1 MESPF
6 PSRRT
11 WSPPYFSIR
20 SRRYGLLFN
29 RRQSCRAASGGSPGE
44 GVSSGN
50 LRPDLAVNRKKR
62 SVPAFEMILQRPNV
76 PDKILYRSGTD
87 AQIGDVVLIDG
98 RPWVIIEKEPP
109 FELRRIERIVCVPRK
124 VHTFH

>member
-1 MESPF
+1 M
-6 PSRRT
+6 
-11 WSPPYFSIR
+11 
-20 SRRYGLLFN
+20 
-29 RRQSCRAASGGSPGE
+29 
-44 GVSSGN
+44 
-50 LRPDLAVNRKKR
+50 
-62 SVPAFEMILQRPNV
+62 PAFEMILQRPNV